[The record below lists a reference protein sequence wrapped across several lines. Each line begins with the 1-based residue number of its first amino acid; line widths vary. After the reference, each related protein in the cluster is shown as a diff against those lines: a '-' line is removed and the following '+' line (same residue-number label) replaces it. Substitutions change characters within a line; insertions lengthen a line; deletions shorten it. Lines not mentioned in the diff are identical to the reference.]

1 MSLTLGSLFSGIGGL
16 DLGLECALRDGGFCV
31 ETVWQCEADAWC
43 RGILARHWPYA
54 VQFADVR
61 DVGPDAPRVDVL
73 CGGFPCQD
81 VSYAGKGAGLA
92 GARSGLWFEFARV
105 VRDLRPRVVVVENVA
120 ALATRG
126 LDAVLGSLSEA
137 GYDAVWFDLR
147 ASDVGAPHRR
157 ERLFIVGYR
166 RELEHANRGGRG
178 AQRVARVGAAMG
190 VRGDASYDTAAPQ
203 DTSARHV
210 ADTIGGRR
218 DGRAVGAEGDHGD
231 RTDARRSQGS
241 DGASDGR
248 AELADANARGWGER
262 TSREECAGRAEP
274 DRDDARAAGMA
285 NARGSRLERQRN
297 LSVGARAEDARSR
310 GERGRRAQPRL
321 GRATDGLPVM
331 LDAHRWPVRPGEPQ
345 RADEAPRVT
354 TEKAPRVTT
363 EKAHR
368 SARLK
373 ALGNAVVPQ
382 VGYVVG
388 CVVAEVLRAEAL
400 R

>member
-1 MSLTLGSLFSGIGGL
+1 MTNTLTLGSLFSGIGGL
-16 DLGLECALRDGGFCV
+16 DLGLECALHDGGFDV
-31 ETVWQCEADAWC
+31 STLWQCEADPWC
-43 RGILARHWPYA
+43 RSILARHWPRA
-54 VQFADVR
+54 VRYDDVR
-61 DVGPDAPRVDVL
+61 AVGPDAPRVDVL

-92 GARSGLWFEFARV
+92 GERSGLWFEFARV
-105 VRDLRPRVVVVENVA
+105 VRDLRPRIVVVENVA

-157 ERLFIVGYR
+157 ERLFIVGWNVADA
-166 RELEHANRGGRG
+166 ANRGD
-178 AQRVARVGAAMG
+178 
-190 VRGDASYDTAAPQ
+190 VRRER
-203 DTSARHV
+203 SARHDAKGCDRRDERHGSGCDDGV
-210 ADTIGGRR
+210 CSKHVDDTIGGRR
-218 DGRAVGAEGDHGD
+218 DGRAFGAEGDHGD

-248 AELADANARGWGER
+248 ARIGATVADTDHEG
-262 TSREECAGRAEP
+262 C
-274 DRDDARAAGMA
+274 DR
-285 NARGSRLERQRN
+285 
-297 LSVGARAEDARSR
+297 
-310 GERGRRAQPRL
+310 RRAQPRL
-321 GRATDGLPVM
+321 GRATDGLPRG
-331 LDAHRWPVRPGEPQ
+331 LDAHRWPARPGEPQ

-354 TEKAPRVTT
+354 TEKAR
-363 EKAHR
+363 R

-388 CVVAEVLRAEAL
+388 CVVAEVLRGGVA
-400 R
+400 